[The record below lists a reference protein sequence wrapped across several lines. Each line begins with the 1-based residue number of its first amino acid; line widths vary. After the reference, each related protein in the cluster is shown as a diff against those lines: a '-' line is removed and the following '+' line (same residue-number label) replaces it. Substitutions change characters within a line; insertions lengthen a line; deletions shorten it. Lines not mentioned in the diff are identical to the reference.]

1 MQFKIIITDGA
12 FEQHFKKFD
21 PTRFSS
27 NTNYDISTV
36 IAVSK
41 TIGIYQT
48 N

>member
-27 NTNYDISTV
+27 NTNYDISKV
-36 IAVSK
+36 IVSK
-41 TIGIYQT
+41 TIGI
-48 N
+48 